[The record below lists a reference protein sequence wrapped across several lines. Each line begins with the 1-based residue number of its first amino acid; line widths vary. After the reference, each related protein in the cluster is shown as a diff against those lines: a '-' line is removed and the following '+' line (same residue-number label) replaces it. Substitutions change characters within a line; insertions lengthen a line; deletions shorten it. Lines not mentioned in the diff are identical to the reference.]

1 MATSGLGTSINSSW
15 EPENIIDT
23 VLHYRNQSDGG
34 NNGYLTGGSMGDSI
48 DLFREKEDTDSEST
62 FDGDD
67 FDT

>member
-1 MATSGLGTSINSSW
+1 MATSGIGTSINSSW

-23 VLHYRNQSDGG
+23 VLHYRNQSDSG